1 MAPTTNRGWICLHRD
16 IQEHWLFNFDEPD
29 KFMAWIDL
37 LMSANHEDNKFMIK
51 GRIIE
56 CKRGQIAMS
65 QLTLQ
70 KRWKMS
76 QNKLKRFLVL
86 LKNEGMI
93 DFETNDVTTII
104 TICNYSKFQDI
115 ERTDER
121 PLGRADERSTDE
133 QADDKQQCKQ
143 LNNVNKKKK
152 DSCADPSQGSAPQQP
167 ETDFSSCLGI
177 DGLATIETTIPAS
190 PVVFELPLNKKGEY
204 HVVTQADIN
213 ELSSI
218 YPAVDVMQQFR
229 GMLGWLNA
237 NPAKRKTKGGI
248 KNFINTWL
256 AKDQNKGGALRG
268 IQATQARAIDGNKK
282 YKVLN

>member
-1 MAPTTNRGWICLHRD
+1 MPNNGWICLHRD
-16 IQEHWLFNFDEPD
+16 IQAHWLFNFAEPD
-29 KFMAWIDL
+29 KFMAWCDL
-37 LMSANHEDNKFMIK
+37 LMSANHEDKKFMVK
-51 GRIIE
+51 GRVIE
-56 CKRGQIAMS
+56 CKRGQVAMS
-65 QLTLQ
+65 QTTLQ

-93 DFETNDVTTII
+93 DFETNELTTII

-115 ERTDER
+115 ERADGR
-121 PLGRADERSTDE
+121 PLERADERGTDD
-133 QADDKQQCKQ
+133 QTDDKQQCKQ
-143 LNNVNKKKK
+143 LKQLNNNKKY
-152 DSCADPSQGSAPQQP
+152 SCADPSQGSTPQQP

-177 DGLATIETTIPAS
+177 DGLATTETTIPAS
-190 PVVFELPLNKKGEY
+190 PMVIELPLNKKGEY
-204 HVVTQADIN
+204 HVVTQADVD

-268 IQATQARAIDGNKK
+268 IQAPQAQTIDGNRK